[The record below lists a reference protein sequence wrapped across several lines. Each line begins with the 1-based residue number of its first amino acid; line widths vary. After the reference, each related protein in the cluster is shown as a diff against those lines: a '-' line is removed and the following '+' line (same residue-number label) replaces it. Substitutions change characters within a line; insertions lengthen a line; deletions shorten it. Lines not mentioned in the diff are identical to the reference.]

1 MRLRTLIA
9 PTMGQAMDM
18 LRRELGDDAI
28 IVSTENTDHGIKI
41 VAALEEAEPEVPN
54 VGVVVADPLGDEDH
68 GEDPIDIVHE
78 ALLVHGL
85 PNRLLEKLIDAS
97 FIVGADDPLDALA
110 GALGQIYGFDPLSLA
125 RRTA

>member
-28 IVSTENTDHGIKI
+28 IVSTETTDHGIKI
-41 VAALEEAEPEVPN
+41 VAALEEAEAEMPN
-54 VGVVVADPLGDEDH
+54 IGVVEGDALGDEPV
-68 GEDPIDIVHE
+68 EDPIDAIHE
-78 ALLVHGL
+78 ALLLHGL

-97 FIVGADDPLDALA
+97 FIAGVDDPLRALA
-110 GALGQIYGFDPLSLA
+110 GALENLYGFSPLALT
-125 RRTA
+125 RGPLQ